1 MSYEQFILTVNS
13 SSIVILTLLTFIL
26 LIATRFR
33 GKNSY
38 AAAII
43 IIPTI
48 PVYLYN
54 MSRMLEWHG
63 LSLALFPLAFSV
75 NTTLMPLLW
84 LFAKRNL
91 DASFRFKHI
100 HTLHFLPMIAFLALC
115 LSVGTTEWQKNIV
128 YEMSGDDAMFGDI
141 NSAIVLLQVIGY
153 FTSIFVFIHRQKK
166 RIKNSESDAEW
177 IQAEW
182 IVTFMRL
189 FAVLFT
195 VVMTCYMIWPRTDA
209 WLIQI
214 LNVIAMSYLVYN
226 SIAHPVLPALSK
238 TEQDVADFQ
247 EPALSESVPIDVDQ
261 MREICEKAT
270 EYLKTT
276 KAYLRPDINLA
287 LFAKEVGIPQRT
299 LSKSINGYLH
309 RNFFEFINEMRVE
322 EAKHQLLHLDAL
334 GYNVDSVYTECG
346 FRSRST
352 FFLVFKKTTG
362 KTPATWLAETQ
373 KV

>member
-91 DASFRFKHI
+91 DANFRFRPIHI
-100 HTLHFLPMIAFLALC
+100 LHFLPMVASLALC
-115 LSVGTTEWQKNIV
+115 LSVGITEWQKNIV

-153 FTSIFVFIHRQKK
+153 FTSIFVFIHRQK
-166 RIKNSESDAEW
+166 NA
-177 IQAEW
+177 
-182 IVTFMRL
+182 
-189 FAVLFT
+189 
-195 VVMTCYMIWPRTDA
+195 
-209 WLIQI
+209 
-214 LNVIAMSYLVYN
+214 
-226 SIAHPVLPALSK
+226 
-238 TEQDVADFQ
+238 
-247 EPALSESVPIDVDQ
+247 
-261 MREICEKAT
+261 
-270 EYLKTT
+270 
-276 KAYLRPDINLA
+276 
-287 LFAKEVGIPQRT
+287 
-299 LSKSINGYLH
+299 
-309 RNFFEFINEMRVE
+309 
-322 EAKHQLLHLDAL
+322 
-334 GYNVDSVYTECG
+334 
-346 FRSRST
+346 
-352 FFLVFKKTTG
+352 
-362 KTPATWLAETQ
+362 
-373 KV
+373 